1 MKKLSTYLF
10 LLLFSFQ
17 TSSWADDI
25 RDFQIEG
32 MSVGDSL
39 LDFMSKSYIDD
50 DTEFLYKNKKYATI
64 YSNRKKEIYDNVQ
77 ISFLANDSKYLI
89 SDIEGKLYFPNDIK
103 GCLNKKETI
112 VKEISD
118 LLGDGVEIQ
127 KINRNHRADKTG
139 KSKVFINSF
148 WFEDGSTL
156 QVYCTDWSEEMGYEN
171 ELKVVVASKE
181 KLDFITYEAYP

>member
-1 MKKLSTYLF
+1 MKKVLAILILIFTL
-10 LLLFSFQ
+10 Q

-64 YSNRKKEIYDNVQ
+64 FSNRKKEIYDNVQ

-139 KSKVFINSF
+139 KSKIFINSF

-156 QVYCTDWSEEMGYEN
+156 QVYCTDWSEEKGHDD

>member
-1 MKKLSTYLF
+1 MTKRF
-10 LLLFSFQ
+10 LIILILILTLQ
-17 TSSWADDI
+17 TPSQADNI
-25 RDFQIEG
+25 RDFEIEE
-32 MSVGDSL
+32 MSIGDSL

-64 YSNRKKEIYDNVQ
+64 FSNRKKEIYDNVQ

-139 KSKVFINSF
+139 KSKIFINSF

-156 QVYCTDWSEEMGYEN
+156 QVYCTDWSEEKEYDD

>member
-1 MKKLSTYLF
+1 MKRLSTCLF
-10 LLLFSFQ
+10 LILFALQ
-17 TSSWADDI
+17 TPSWADDI

-39 LDFMSKSYIDD
+39 LDFMSKSYIDG
-50 DTEFLYKNKKYATI
+50 DTIFLYKNKKYATI
-64 YSNRKKEIYDNVQ
+64 FSNRKKEIYDDVQ

-89 SDIEGKLYFPNDIK
+89 SDMEGKLYFPNDIK

-112 VKEISD
+112 VKEISE
-118 LLGDGVEIQ
+118 LLGDEVEMQ
-127 KINRNHRADKTG
+127 KINRNHRGDETG

-156 QVYCTDWSEEMGYEN
+156 QVYCTDWSEEKGHDD
-171 ELKVVVASKE
+171 ELKVVVANKE
-181 KLDFITYEAYP
+181 KLDFITYEAYD

>member
-1 MKKLSTYLF
+1 MKRLPLYLF
-10 LLLFSFQ
+10 LILFTLQTPSF
-17 TSSWADDI
+17 ADDI

-50 DTEFLYKNKKYATI
+50 DAVFSYKNKKYATI
-64 YSNRKKEIYDNVQ
+64 FSNTKKEIYDDVQ
-77 ISFLANDSKYLI
+77 ISYLVNDSKYLI

-112 VKEISD
+112 VKEISE
-118 LLGDGVEIQ
+118 LLGDEVEMQ
-127 KINRNHRADKTG
+127 KINRNHRGDETG

-156 QVYCTDWSEEMGYEN
+156 QVYCTDWSEEKGHDD
-171 ELKVVVASKE
+171 ELKVVVANKE
-181 KLDFITYEAYP
+181 KLDFITYEAYD

>member
-1 MKKLSTYLF
+1 MKRF
-10 LLLFSFQ
+10 LIILILIFTLPTPSR
-17 TSSWADDI
+17 ADDI
-25 RDFQIEG
+25 TDFQIEG

-50 DTEFLYKNKKYATI
+50 ETVFLFKNKKYATI
-64 YSNRKKEIYDNVQ
+64 FFNRKKEIYDDVQ
-77 ISFLANDSKYLI
+77 ISFLANSSKYLI
-89 SDIEGKLYFPNDIK
+89 SDMEGKLYFPNDIK
-103 GCLNKKETI
+103 GCLNKKKTI

-118 LLGDGVEIQ
+118 LLGNIGIEKG
-127 KINRNHRADKTG
+127 KINKKHRADKTG
-139 KSKVFINSF
+139 KSKVFINAF

-156 QVYCTDWSEEMGYEN
+156 QVYCTDWSEEMGHDD

>member
-1 MKKLSTYLF
+1 MKKF
-10 LLLFSFQ
+10 LAILILIFTLQ
-17 TSSWADDI
+17 TPSWADDI

-39 LDFMSKSYIDD
+39 LDFISKSYIDD
-50 DTEFLYKNKKYATI
+50 DTAFLYKNKKYATI
-64 YSNRKKEIYDNVQ
+64 FSNRKNEIYDDVQ

-118 LLGDGVEIQ
+118 LLGNDGIEKG
-127 KINRNHRADKTG
+127 KINRKHRADKTG
-139 KSKVFINSF
+139 KSKVFINAF